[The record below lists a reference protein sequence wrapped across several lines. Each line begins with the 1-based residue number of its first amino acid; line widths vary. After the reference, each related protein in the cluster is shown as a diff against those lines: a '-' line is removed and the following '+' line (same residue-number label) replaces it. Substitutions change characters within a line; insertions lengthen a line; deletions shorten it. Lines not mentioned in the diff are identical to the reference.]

1 MCVLALNSLI
11 KCVFKIVLN
20 KYFLKKN
27 MDFPRSINEKN
38 IWFIANVLEIEFL
51 KRKENVFLYFEEIVG
66 VSYLFCEFYHISNIV
81 GK

>member
-1 MCVLALNSLI
+1 MLFFKYGL
-11 KCVFKIVLN
+11 VFLQ
-20 KYFLKKN
+20 
-27 MDFPRSINEKN
+27 SINEKN

-81 GK
+81 GEQFYLMVVCGG